1 MTVLSLTLSTI
12 YCTVNTCMSGFVF
25 ERDSK
30 SEKKRKKEGEREME
44 KGTMVKKRESRR
56 VGMYVVRH
64 FHTKCTCVP
73 AATACLDQPAG

>member
-1 MTVLSLTLSTI
+1 
-12 YCTVNTCMSGFVF
+12 MSGFVF

-30 SEKKRKKEGEREME
+30 SEKKRKKEGKREME

-64 FHTKCTCVP
+64 FHTKYVRPCCYGMSSPTSWIIS
-73 AATACLDQPAG
+73 ASIKTDHN